1 MNGAGARRRRTGPP
15 HFSQAARGGSEMRC
29 QASKTRSHRSH
40 WYSYVG
46 TDITSVEKRSTA
58 PSAVS
63 KRRWSRWLLLGLVL
77 TALAAC
83 AAGKEAEARRL
94 RARAVYDL
102 ALTDLCLNRPRTE
115 PCEPRIS
122 AGLAAL
128 QEAISLDP
136 RQAVYQNTLGLVH
149 LNLKNLPQ
157 AIEAFKKALELNPD
171 YAEAQH
177 NLGVGLAE
185 SGQWEEAIKAY
196 LKALTIPSNAS
207 PESVYTNMGWAYYNL
222 GRLGEAESAL
232 RQALRLEPTL
242 AAAHYNLGLVLLK
255 AGRREEA
262 KAAFRRTLELA
273 PDSTFGMAAREHLKA
288 LGESQ

>member
-1 MNGAGARRRRTGPP
+1 
-15 HFSQAARGGSEMRC
+15 MRC
-29 QASKTRSHRSH
+29 LASKTRSHRSH

-46 TDITSVEKRSTA
+46 TDITPVEKRSTA
-58 PSAVS
+58 PSALS

-77 TALAAC
+77 TGLAGC
-83 AAGKEAEARRL
+83 AAGKEAEVRRL

-102 ALTDLCLNRPRTE
+102 ALAHLREGRT
-115 PCEPRIS
+115 S
-122 AGLAAL
+122 AGLASL

-136 RQAVYQNTLGLVH
+136 RRGVYQNTLGLVR

-157 AIEAFKKALELNPD
+157 AIEAFKKALELDPD

-177 NLGVGLAE
+177 NLGVALAE

-222 GRLGEAESAL
+222 GRLEEAESAL
-232 RQALRLEPTL
+232 RQALSLEPTL

-273 PDSTFGMAAREHLKA
+273 PDSTFGVAAREHLKA